1 VYSTRSFPTISL
13 PYLLLEN
20 VLKRVTRYVIL
31 RIQKRES
38 QKDTAYPR
46 ILSFNLLQGQPSTI
60 RGSWRLFSLCHS
72 KNKPPAMQGEGRSLD
87 ISMNSCAKINVG
99 LQTTNKKHRRS

>member
-1 VYSTRSFPTISL
+1 
-13 PYLLLEN
+13 
-20 VLKRVTRYVIL
+20 
-31 RIQKRES
+31 
-38 QKDTAYPR
+38 
-46 ILSFNLLQGQPSTI
+46 
-60 RGSWRLFSLCHS
+60 LCHS